1 MDNVYG
7 IQILMNH
14 KEQLHEIK
22 VKTGVDI
29 HEFTH
34 KLFEKPLIIDG
45 KTLRITEQRKMKD
58 VIRNPITKVL
68 IFEAPFPLKD
78 QYILQKLS
86 QYGDLQTNK
95 ISHHQYKG
103 TDGFNGVR
111 SINFKKIT
119 KPKPTVLFIRGNRIK
134 LRHENQD
141 REPICG
147 VCKTKGH
154 FRTDCPQ
161 LPLIQEYIDRDRDS
175 NDPDAPE
182 IRTWAQARQYV
193 KEREDQRKEEQRLR
207 ELEKLEKERKL
218 AMAEKKQRRREMLMR
233 RKRNNQGGEY
243 IGPLDDSEENM
254 SQQQSPD
261 DGFQTV
267 GETNKRR
274 RKGLKKKKKREA
286 KNERDREEDT
296 PPTSPR
302 SAPSSPYHPDIGK
315 SNGKVIGTEES
326 ERSSTEYEDVE
337 EDDRSLNE
345 TQTISSSYPEP
356 GQKTTENQMM
366 EPEESAYPILSQK
379 SWGAIGDDAA
389 KSWAELSKGYEGT
402 T

>member
-1 MDNVYG
+1 MNSYADAISSDTPGGRIISSTDNAIFQDIDIEIQDAITLKTEHEEQILTDQLFAYLRLINLMDNVYG
-7 IQILMNH
+7 IQRLMNH
-14 KEQLHEIK
+14 KEQLHEIT

-29 HEFTH
+29 HEFTY

-95 ISHHQYKG
+95 INHHQYKG
-103 TDGFNGVR
+103 TDIFNGVR

-119 KPKPTVLFIRGNRIK
+119 KPIPTVLFIRGNRIK

-161 LPLIQEYIDRDRDS
+161 LPLIQEYIDRERDL

-207 ELEKLEKERKL
+207 EMEKLE
-218 AMAEKKQRRREMLMR
+218 
-233 RKRNNQGGEY
+233 
-243 IGPLDDSEENM
+243 
-254 SQQQSPD
+254 
-261 DGFQTV
+261 
-267 GETNKRR
+267 
-274 RKGLKKKKKREA
+274 
-286 KNERDREEDT
+286 
-296 PPTSPR
+296 
-302 SAPSSPYHPDIGK
+302 
-315 SNGKVIGTEES
+315 
-326 ERSSTEYEDVE
+326 
-337 EDDRSLNE
+337 
-345 TQTISSSYPEP
+345 
-356 GQKTTENQMM
+356 
-366 EPEESAYPILSQK
+366 
-379 SWGAIGDDAA
+379 
-389 KSWAELSKGYEGT
+389 
-402 T
+402 